1 MIVFLHLI
9 QISFEPSPNPAKIFK
24 KFVGST
30 FSILFWALTA
40 RCSGMPAD
48 QTPPSQARC
57 TWVPHVE
64 RSINIRDS
72 RLDTAY
78 LHIFSIIYTE
88 LHLSGCFHSLL
99 LSITAQKWVGYPK
112 FPGRSYVLRS
122 SCYVTVKQK
131 NCTSRYCAAAAAAAT
146 SIYAATLRA
155 EDVPQIFVNCGQKVG
170 RNSRFE
176 QHAEVFTGELENWH
190 VNTLSKTESMGIG
203 HNYRSKQFLSSRE
216 ENENTRSH
224 T

>member
-1 MIVFLHLI
+1 M
-9 QISFEPSPNPAKIFK
+9 
-24 KFVGST
+24 
-30 FSILFWALTA
+30 
-40 RCSGMPAD
+40 
-48 QTPPSQARC
+48 
-57 TWVPHVE
+57 
-64 RSINIRDS
+64 
-72 RLDTAY
+72 
-78 LHIFSIIYTE
+78 
-88 LHLSGCFHSLL
+88 
-99 LSITAQKWVGYPK
+99 GYPK

-155 EDVPQIFVNCGQKVG
+155 EDVPQISVNWGQKVG

-203 HNYRSKQFLSSRE
+203 HNYRSKQFLSTLE
-216 ENENTRSH
+216 LTKETRSLDLSRVRRYFQKKVGQRQIRQTDRQTETDRQIGRQTDRQTDIGFVASSPITSPIIIRDILKFNKKFTNSISH
-224 T
+224 FWEKCKYAKK